1 MVHCWSWRHEVNILQ
16 WISFW
21 VVCLVMLFFQ
31 QTTVLN
37 VLQNSFSTNYVFT
50 TKTKSWL
57 IPFYPRHWINIYFLR
72 NSEKQTAARDLF
84 PIEVIRILQPMQKL
98 HRVKTAL
105 YVRCCHLDRLLFL
118 GDQLVLCIWEN
129 SIYLIK
135 SPRPTEQWTGLVW
148 TAFWRDI
155 FKTID
160 IFWRLNLNEKSLV
173 ITLYWIL
180 ICVYRARAG
189 YLLESFFL
197 PILTV

>member
-1 MVHCWSWRHEVNILQ
+1 MYKYALKQFTKKTSCSPLQ
-16 WISFW
+16 K
-21 VVCLVMLFFQ
+21 
-31 QTTVLN
+31 LN
-37 VLQNSFSTNYVFT
+37 VGS
-50 TKTKSWL
+50 
-57 IPFYPRHWINIYFLR
+57 IPFSPRHWINIYFLR
-72 NSEKQTAARDLF
+72 NSEKQTAAGDLF

-135 SPRPTEQWTGLVW
+135 SPRPTEQWTGSFW

-180 ICVYRARAG
+180 ISVYRARAG
-189 YLLESFFL
+189 CLLYFFNFHNNGMKIFL
-197 PILTV
+197 HFYELWKQ

>member
-1 MVHCWSWRHEVNILQ
+1 MWSLLTCLIGLLHKYAFNSNICKDN
-16 WISFW
+16 I
-21 VVCLVMLFFQ
+21 
-31 QTTVLN
+31 
-37 VLQNSFSTNYVFT
+37 
-50 TKTKSWL
+50 
-57 IPFYPRHWINIYFLR
+57 IPFSLRHWINIYFLR

-135 SPRPTEQWTGLVW
+135 SSRPTEQWTGLVW

-189 YLLESFFL
+189 CLLESFFFHL
-197 PILTV
+197 L

>member
-1 MVHCWSWRHEVNILQ
+1 M
-16 WISFW
+16 
-21 VVCLVMLFFQ
+21 
-31 QTTVLN
+31 
-37 VLQNSFSTNYVFT
+37 
-50 TKTKSWL
+50 
-57 IPFYPRHWINIYFLR
+57 R
-72 NSEKQTAARDLF
+72 NSEKQTAAGDLF

-135 SPRPTEQWTGLVW
+135 SPRPTEQWTGSFW

-180 ICVYRARAG
+180 ISVYRARAG
-189 YLLESFFL
+189 CLLFFL
-197 PILTV
+197 IFIITVWRFFYIFTNCENNRIDVNTLNNFKVKPTKFSYKY